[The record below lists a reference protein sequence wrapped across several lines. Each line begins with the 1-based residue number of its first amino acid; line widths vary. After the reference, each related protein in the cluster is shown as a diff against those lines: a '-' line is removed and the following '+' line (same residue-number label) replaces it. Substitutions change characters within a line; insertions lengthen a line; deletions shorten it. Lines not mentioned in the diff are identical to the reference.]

1 MGPRHTA
8 PLTLAPVDRATISR
22 WVRGRTTPQRTVLR
36 GRIVLMLADGMSG
49 REVARRLGVARH
61 TVDLWRTRFREEG
74 PESLLRDRPG
84 RGRRAR
90 LGPEQPITCER
101 SSAAEISRPRRRE
114 PASHEP
120 STNPDR
126 DPVT

>member
-1 MGPRHTA
+1 MGPRLAA
-8 PLTLAPVDRATISR
+8 PLVLAPLDRATITR

-36 GRIVLMLADGMSG
+36 GRIVLMLADGLSG
-49 REVARRLGVARH
+49 REVARQLGIARH

-90 LGPEQPITCER
+90 LRPEQPIACER
-101 SSAAEISRPRRRE
+101 PSAADISRPHRHA
-114 PASHEP
+114 PAPHDP
-120 STNPDR
+120 LTNSEQ
-126 DPVT
+126 DPAT

>member
-8 PLTLAPVDRATISR
+8 TLILAPLDRATISR

-49 REVARRLGVARH
+49 REVARRLGIARH
-61 TVDLWRTRFREEG
+61 TVDLWRNRFREEG
-74 PESLLRDRPG
+74 AESLLRDRPG

-90 LGPEQPITCER
+90 SRPEHPIAGER
-101 SSAAEISRPRRRE
+101 SSAAETNRPPKHPPAPQE
-114 PASHEP
+114 PLA
-120 STNPDR
+120 DQKQ
-126 DPVT
+126 DQ